1 MSECWKSFNKGWP
14 SYRLMKCR
22 YCHNLE
28 WRGDMSI
35 EKMRQVGCY
44 KCRLLLNDSIHEDDD
59 LTLKI
64 KKKTYHYIIRGRYE

>member
-1 MSECWKSFNKGWP
+1 
-14 SYRLMKCR
+14 
-22 YCHNLE
+22 
-28 WRGDMSI
+28 MSI